1 MRGHRR
7 IAQGKETVQRKH
19 PSPELA
25 RTQGA
30 AAPKRQRR
38 VLVVDDSA
46 AQRMVLRLSLQRSGY
61 LVTEAASANA
71 AMSLCQTRAF
81 DFVLS
86 DWVMPEMTGVELC
99 RALRQKPGNSYRYF
113 ILLTSKSEKSD
124 VAEGLDAGADD
135 LLSKPIDPDE
145 LQARMRAGERLLAMQ
160 EELVDSN
167 IRLHRALEELNDVH
181 EALDRDLLEA
191 RKLQQTLVR
200 DRQRQFDGGSVSI
213 LLHPSG
219 HVGGDLVGCFPITPC
234 RIVAYSIDVAGHGVA
249 SAMMTARLAGLIS
262 GSTRTGALNLQ
273 GRISVQT
280 EVWPPEMVAD
290 RLNRLM
296 MEELQVDS
304 YFTMAYAEIDLGTG
318 QVMLVQAGHPHP
330 VLLRANGQV
339 EFVGQ
344 GGLPIGLVEGAT
356 YDRVTCKLAPG
367 DRLLLLSDGLT
378 ECEDGLGAELGEA
391 GLAELI
397 RQSAPLSGAAFW
409 DGLLWDLE
417 RFSGRNVFRD
427 DLSGVVVAYRCP

>member
-1 MRGHRR
+1 
-7 IAQGKETVQRKH
+7 VQRNK
-19 PSPELA
+19 PPPELA
-25 RTQGA
+25 RAQVA
-30 AAPKRQRR
+30 AATLRKRS

-61 LVTEAASANA
+61 LVTEASSACA
-71 AMSLCQTRAF
+71 AMTLCQTRSF

-86 DWVMPEMTGVELC
+86 DWVMPEMSGVELC
-99 RALRQKPGNSYRYF
+99 RALRQRPGSSYRYF

-167 IRLHRALEELNDVH
+167 LRLHRALDELNAVH

-200 DRQRQFDGGSVSI
+200 DRHRQFDGGSVSI
-213 LLHPSG
+213 LLRPSG

-262 GSTRTGALNLQ
+262 GSTQAAALNLQ
-273 GRISVQT
+273 GRASVRT
-280 EVWPPEMVAD
+280 EAWPPEMVAD

-318 QVMLVQAGHPHP
+318 RVMLVQAGHPHP
-330 VLLRANGQV
+330 VLLRADGRV

-344 GGLPIGLVEGAT
+344 GGLPIGLVDGAT
-356 YDRVTCKLAPG
+356 YDRVTCELAPG

-378 ECEDGLGAELGEA
+378 ECEDGLGLELGEA

-397 RQSAPLSGAAFW
+397 SRSAPLTGAAFW

-417 RFSGRNVFRD
+417 RFAGRNVFRD
-427 DLSGVVVAYRCP
+427 DLSGVLVAYRGP